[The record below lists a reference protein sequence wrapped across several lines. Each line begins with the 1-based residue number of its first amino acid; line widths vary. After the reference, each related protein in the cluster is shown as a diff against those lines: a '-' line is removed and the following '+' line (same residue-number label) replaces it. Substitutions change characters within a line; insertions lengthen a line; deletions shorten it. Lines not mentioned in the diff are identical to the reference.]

1 VLVVQLVEVEVAT
14 TGCVR
19 PFVVMALLQQEEHAH
34 HSPAIAVYDAVVP
47 HVAVAVD
54 AELDDHSQ
62 DQLVPMSHL
71 VVEVVAVGVDVE
83 EELNL
88 VVPANTTQN
97 R

>member
-1 VLVVQLVEVEVAT
+1 MEVEAAT

-19 PFVVMALLQQEEHAH
+19 PLVVKALLQQEEHAH

-71 VVEVVAVGVDVE
+71 VVEVVAVGVVGVDVE

>member
-1 VLVVQLVEVEVAT
+1 MEVEAAT

-19 PFVVMALLQQEEHAH
+19 RFVVKALVQQEEHAH
-34 HSPAIAVYDAVVP
+34 RSPAIAVYDAVVP
-47 HVAVAVD
+47 HVAVV
-54 AELDDHSQ
+54 ELEDHSQ

-88 VVPANTTQN
+88 VDPANTTQN
-97 R
+97 Q